1 MKSHWLLA
9 MLLLL
14 GGCGTWQSKPQSAP
28 VPTSRSKYQF
38 DYKVTNGEPIF
49 LVRVFDDGGS
59 TYFQFRSGPPNLL
72 VISSETDSGEAII
85 PHEVMGNYAVIRG
98 VYRHSSIRAAAQSVA
113 ISKLGAIASMA
124 SVGPVIL
131 PKVSKE
137 SVPKLELNPLPV
149 LANNTVRDSIGLRQI
164 RFRRN
169 STVLGPKERKALAEM
184 TARAAG
190 VGEVEIR
197 VRAFYPNRRAS
208 VRLAEARAKVIR
220 LALVNSG
227 IAESQ
232 IRISQNDG
240 ANALVAEVGFHAA
253 QSQAIRDPVP
263 IRTSNERDSTSSN
276 GVKLFSPSTLK
287 LSTQCDTM
295 SLVEVVPTSME
306 GTARVTG

>member
-14 GGCGTWQSKPQSAP
+14 GGCGTWRSKPSSAS
-28 VPTSRSKYQF
+28 VPALQSKYQF
-38 DYKVTNGEPIF
+38 DYKVTNGEPIS

-59 TYFQFRSGPPNLL
+59 TYFQFRSSPPEPL
-72 VISSETDSGEAII
+72 VISSKTDSGDAII

-98 VYRHSSIRAAAQSVA
+98 VYRHSSIPTAAQSVT
-113 ISKLGAIASMA
+113 ISKLGAIAPMA
-124 SVGPVIL
+124 SMGPVIL
-131 PKVSKE
+131 PKIANE
-137 SVPKLELNPLPV
+137 SVRKVESERAPLV
-149 LANNTVRDSIGLRQI
+149 ANTTVRDSIGVRQI

-169 STVLGPKERKALAEM
+169 STVFRPKERKALAEM

-227 IAESQ
+227 IAESL
-232 IRISQNDG
+232 IRISPDG
-240 ANALVAEVGFHAA
+240 GTKALVAEVEFHAA
-253 QSQAIRDPVP
+253 QPQAIRDPVP
-263 IRTSNERDSTSSN
+263 IRTGVVRDSVSAQ
-276 GVKLFSPSTLK
+276 GVTFASPPTLN
-287 LSTQCDTM
+287 LSTHI
-295 SLVEVVPTSME
+295 
-306 GTARVTG
+306 